1 MDHQFSAAMRA
12 TVAEDSLKVRT
23 VRKSPAAGAG
33 TWSRTS
39 RPRHQT
45 VSRLRPFARRRFSV
59 SRPLRVRIRARNPWV
74 LDRLRFFGW

>member
-1 MDHQFSAAMRA
+1 MNHQLPA
-12 TVAEDSLKVRT
+12 TVRASLPEDSIEVRA

-33 TWSRTS
+33 MWSRTG

-74 LDRLRFFGW
+74 LDRLRFFG

>member
-1 MDHQFSAAMRA
+1 MQDELPAPVGPALPEHAVEVTA
-12 TVAEDSLKVRT
+12 
-23 VRKSPAAGAG
+23 VRKSTAPRP
-33 TWSRTS
+33 WPRSE

-45 VSRLRPFARRRFSV
+45 VSRLRPFARRRLSV